1 MLLASLLDLLLLHT
15 IGFESS
21 CFHFH
26 LSVGIF
32 FNISSLISS
41 VIHQLFSSILLAG
54 FPGSS
59 VGKKSAYNAGDH
71 DSWVGKIPLEEGMAT
86 ESSILAWRIPMDKE
100 AWRAAVHGIAKS
112 WT

>member
-1 MLLASLLDLLLLHT
+1 MNFPHRTAFPAYYRFWKVVFLFVSRY
-15 IGFESS
+15 
-21 CFHFH
+21 
-26 LSVGIF
+26 F
-32 FNISSLISS
+32 FLISSLISS

-59 VGKKSAYNAGDH
+59 VGKKSACNAGDH

-86 ESSILAWRIPMDKE
+86 ESSILVWRIPMDKE